1 MIAGNYI
8 IEADVTASGG
18 TADFDYQFD
27 AEAVDAMRSAEKEAQ
42 IRENLMILFMRLGAV
57 LSRGGGSVKYWRNT
71 KFQFNF
77 DFNITPCLSW
87 SGFV

>member
-27 AEAVDAMRSAEKEAQ
+27 AEAVDAMRSAERTRWINQ
-42 IRENLMILFMRLGAV
+42 NRMIMFRRLGAV
-57 LSRGGGSVKYWRNT
+57 LSRAAGM
-71 KFQFNF
+71 
-77 DFNITPCLSW
+77 
-87 SGFV
+87 